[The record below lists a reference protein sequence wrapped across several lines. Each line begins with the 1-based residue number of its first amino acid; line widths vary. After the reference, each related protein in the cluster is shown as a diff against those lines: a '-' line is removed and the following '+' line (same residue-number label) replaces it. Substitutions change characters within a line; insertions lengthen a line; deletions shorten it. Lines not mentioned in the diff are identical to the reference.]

1 MGRPFPEISAA
12 GRFVSEVDCCMNDAP
27 DPTPLPR
34 CCRHHPD
41 WETLLAHLTTDFAE
55 LASTD
60 VLRELARARQ
70 AVRIV
75 TLDAADAL
83 QVAELI
89 ARHQLMLAAGR
100 IGDV

>member
-1 MGRPFPEISAA
+1 MSSAA
-12 GRFVSEVDCCMNDAP
+12 EPER
-27 DPTPLPR
+27 LPR
-34 CCRHHPD
+34 CCPEHPD
-41 WETLLAHLTTDFAE
+41 WETLFTHLSEDFVE
-55 LASTD
+55 LRDTD

-75 TLDAADAL
+75 TLEPADAL

-100 IGDV
+100 IGEVARLDPEVHRKREDATAS